1 MSRDSAPRI
10 LVVLNVALSVAA
22 LVLALRMRQPAPA
35 VEVAPIK
42 VATAKSVATVPAVA
56 HFPTAATPADQ
67 RRWLIDQL
75 RAMGVPNKVL
85 AQIVLK
91 DLDQRWN
98 KYATEVTLQTRGNA
112 EVLTKLNLQIEK
124 QRDADMRA
132 ALGEE
137 GFKEWD
143 TDNMR
148 REVNSGGIKL
158 SGPETDTAYA
168 LWKKLRQ
175 RDLELREQKFEGKID
190 EAGVGEA
197 YAKDAQAFQQQLK
210 TLLGDERFAQAQAGG
225 PRAAAADLRQDF
237 AKVNATEAQFQELLQ
252 TQQQWNALRADLA
265 KNPGDDAT
273 YVQSLKDLDEARD
286 QEYRRVLGADAFD
299 AYKKQQDPTY
309 SEMKKYQQIWGL
321 DDSKIDHVYGAM
333 RYFQQNAEDYQ
344 SSARALAAK
353 GQQVDWD
360 AVTKNLQ
367 QFAQQTRQSLQN
379 YLGPDSFEKLQRNGL
394 LQFNQPA
401 GDLPNSPGGRPF

>member
-1 MSRDSAPRI
+1 
-10 LVVLNVALSVAA
+10 
-22 LVLALRMRQPAPA
+22 
-35 VEVAPIK
+35 
-42 VATAKSVATVPAVA
+42 
-56 HFPTAATPADQ
+56 
-67 RRWLIDQL
+67 
-75 RAMGVPNKVL
+75 
-85 AQIVLK
+85 
-91 DLDQRWN
+91 
-98 KYATEVTLQTRGNA
+98 
-112 EVLTKLNLQIEK
+112 
-124 QRDADMRA
+124 MRA

-148 REVNSGGIKL
+148 REVNTGKIEL
-158 SGPETDTAYA
+158 SGPETEAAYA
-168 LWKKLRQ
+168 GWKKLRQ
-175 RDLELREQKFEGKID
+175 RDLELREQKFAGKID
-190 EAGVGEA
+190 EATAGEV
-197 YAKDAQAFQQQLK
+197 YAKDLAAFQQQMK
-210 TLLGDERFAQAQAGG
+210 TLLGEERFAQAQAGG

-265 KNPGDDAT
+265 KDAHDDAAYT
-273 YVQSLKDLDEARD
+273 QSLKDLDEARD
-286 QEYRRVLGADAFD
+286 QEYRRVLGAEAFD

-309 SEMKKYQQIWGL
+309 SEMKKYQQLWGL

-333 RYFQQNAEDYQ
+333 KYFQQSAEDYQ
-344 SSARALAAK
+344 SSARAMAEK

-379 YLGPDSFEKLQRNGL
+379 YLGPESYEKLQKNGL

-401 GDLPNSPGGRPF
+401 GDMPNSPNGRPF